1 MPSKLLFLPGASGD
15 TRFWEPVS
23 SLLAYPAERLHIGW
37 PGFGPT
43 PPEPSVK
50 GIGDLVER
58 VLGEIQGPT
67 ALIAQSMGGVI
78 AVLAALEKPQLV
90 THLVLTVTSGG
101 IDMASLGAQ
110 DWRPSFFAANP
121 SFPRWFSTLNE
132 DLAEKLPS
140 LDMPTLLL
148 WGDAD
153 PISPIRVGQ
162 HLASLLPHAKLHIFP
177 GGDHLLANTL
187 ADNVAPLIDEHLS
200 KSARHSARTGAIR
213 PRSAG

>member
-1 MPSKLLFLPGASGD
+1 MPSKLIFLPGASGD

-23 SLLAYPAERLHIGW
+23 SLLAYSAERLHFGW

-43 PPEPSVK
+43 PAEPSVK
-50 GIGDLVER
+50 GIGDLVAR
-58 VLGEIQGPT
+58 VIDEIHAPT

-101 IDMASLGAQ
+101 VDMASFDAQ

-121 SFPRWFSTLNE
+121 SLPRWFSTLKE
-132 DLAEKLPS
+132 DLSEKLPS
-140 LDMPTLLL
+140 LNMPTLLL

-162 HLASLLPHAKLHIFP
+162 RLAALIPHADLRVFP
-177 GGDHLLANTL
+177 GGDHFLANTL
-187 ADNVAPLIDEHLS
+187 AHHVAPLINEHLS
-200 KSARHSARTGAIR
+200 KAA
-213 PRSAG
+213 